1 MSAEA
6 MMDSLDRL
14 RDALAGRYTV
24 DREIGRGGT
33 ATVYVGTDLRHERAV
48 AIKVLRP
55 ELTAMAGHA
64 RFLREIKITARLTH
78 PNILPVL
85 DSGEADGFVYFVAPF
100 VEGESLRR
108 RLDKEKQLPLDDA
121 ILITREVSSAL
132 SYAHSKG
139 LVHRDIKPENILL
152 EAGHAVVAD
161 FGIAY
166 ALDVT
171 GVDRITESG
180 LAVGT
185 PAYMS
190 PEQAEGSS
198 VLDGRSDLYSLG
210 CVLFEMLAG
219 KPPFTGSATAI
230 LRKQLLNPDPPDL
243 GEFRPTV
250 PVEVADAVRTAL
262 AKAPEDRFAT
272 GDQFD
277 HALAGVRDTPSTKP
291 TKVREGRKSALEVI
305 PRHLRRAAAFAVL
318 LIPLAFVP
326 WVRQAVGRLIEPAP
340 LPAPRWV
347 GVLSFK
353 NADSA
358 DAALAS
364 GLTQSYTQ
372 LLVALTPRTGP
383 LWVLP
388 FRDMLD
394 AGAGSPIAL
403 RKSYPLD
410 LIVTGEVQNNGGKRS
425 LRTDLIDFRFDPPRI
440 VASLSVPDP
449 SDSLSLASVRA
460 LVGQTLA
467 LSAPSPSSE
476 SSPAVWAASPARRS
490 YLLGAGLMQRA
501 YDLSSLSAAIDN
513 FQTAIDQDA
522 RFGPAYVGLCDALWE
537 RYLQTGQATLAG
549 DATRMCDKA
558 GELSR
563 TDPAGLVALG
573 RTQYF
578 HGELDRAERTLRD
591 AIRQSAGPEGHRWL
605 GHVLEE
611 QGRFADAE
619 RELRKAI
626 ALRPELWIYPEA
638 LGELYMNIE
647 RHQDALELHREVI
660 RLSPDNYIGYSN
672 MGASL
677 MLLNRLDEA
686 EEQLRRSIAVR
697 PSSMAYRN
705 LGYLGILRQKYDVAV
720 VALREAIRYGPED
733 WVSWRWLAHAY
744 HWRGDRSDERD
755 AWQRVVD
762 LLRSRLDLN
771 PTNQDMLCSMAEA
784 LIGLG
789 DTANGLQH
797 LTRLTSHPI
806 IKAYDLYWIGRAYEM
821 AGRRKEAVQY
831 ITQALARGFDSHTV
845 AGDPWL
851 RALRADPAY
860 HGPREQR

>member
-1 MSAEA
+1 MT
-6 MMDSLDRL
+6 DSLDRL
-14 RDALAGRYTV
+14 RVALAGRYTV

-33 ATVYVGTDLRHERAV
+33 ATVFVGTDLRHERAV

-55 ELTAMAGHA
+55 ELAVLTSHA
-64 RFLREIKITARLTH
+64 RFLREIKITASLTH

-108 RLDKEKQLPLDDA
+108 RLEKEKQLPLDDA
-121 ILITREVSSAL
+121 ILIAREVSSAL

-171 GVDRITESG
+171 GGERITESG
-180 LAVGT
+180 IAVGT

-190 PEQAEGSS
+190 PEQGEGSS
-198 VLDGRSDLYSLG
+198 DLDGRSDLYSLG

-219 KPPFTGSATAI
+219 KPLFTGSAAAI
-230 LRKQLLNPDPPDL
+230 LRKQHFSPDPPDL
-243 GEFRPTV
+243 GLLPPMV
-250 PVEVADAVRTAL
+250 PAEVVDAIRTAL
-262 AKAPEDRFAT
+262 AKAPADRFAT
-272 GDQFD
+272 GEQFD
-277 HALAGVRDTPSTKP
+277 HALAAVRDTPSTKRLKVDEARRSAREAFIP
-291 TKVREGRKSALEVI
+291 TRV
-305 PRHLRRAAAFAVL
+305 RRAAAFAVL

-326 WVRQAVGRLIEPAP
+326 SVRQAVGRLIEPP
-340 LPAPRWV
+340 PVPAARWV
-347 GVLSFK
+347 GVLSFSST
-353 NADSA
+353 DSA

-372 LLVALTPRTGP
+372 LLIALAPRSGP

-388 FRDMLD
+388 FEDMLQV
-394 AGAGSPIAL
+394 GARSPVAL

-410 LIVTGEVQNNGGKRS
+410 LVVTGEVQNNGGKRS
-425 LRTDLIDFRFDPPRI
+425 LRTELIDLRVEPPRI
-440 VASLSVPDP
+440 VSSLAVSDP

-460 LVGQTLA
+460 LVGQALA
-467 LSAPSPSSE
+467 LSAPSPLSDN
-476 SSPAVWAASPARRS
+476 SPAAWAASPARRS

-513 FQTAIDQDA
+513 FQTAINQDA
-522 RFGPAYVGLCDALWE
+522 RFGPAYVGLCDAFWE
-537 RYLQTGQATLAG
+537 RYLQTGQATLAE

-563 TDPAGLVALG
+563 TDPAALVAVG

-578 HGELDRAERTLRD
+578 HGQLDRAERTLGD
-591 AIRQSAGPEGHRWL
+591 AIQHGAGPEGHRWL

-611 QGRFADAE
+611 EGRFADAE
-619 RELRKAI
+619 RELRRAI

-638 LGELYMNIE
+638 LGEFYMNIE
-647 RHQDALELHREVI
+647 RHQDAIELHREVI
-660 RLSPDNYIGYSN
+660 RLSPDSYIGYSN

-677 MLLNRLDEA
+677 MMLHRLDEA

-697 PSSMAYRN
+697 PTSLAYRN
-705 LGYLGILRQKYDVAV
+705 LGYLGLLRQRYDDAV
-720 VALREAIRYGPED
+720 VPLREAIRYGPED

-744 HWRGDRSDERD
+744 HWRGERSEERD

-762 LLRSRLDLN
+762 LLRSRLVLN
-771 PTNQDMLCSMAEA
+771 PTNQDMLCNMAEA

-789 DTANGLQH
+789 DTENGVRH
-797 LTRLTSHPI
+797 LNRLTSHPI
-806 IKAYDLYWIGRAYEM
+806 IKAYDLYWTGRAYEM

>member
-1 MSAEA
+1 MT
-6 MMDSLDRL
+6 DSLDRL

-33 ATVYVGTDLRHERAV
+33 ATVFVGTDLRHERAV

-64 RFLREIKITARLTH
+64 RFLREIKITAGLTH

-85 DSGEADGFVYFVAPF
+85 DSGEAAGFIYFVAPF

-108 RLDKEKQLPLDDA
+108 RLEKENQLPLDDA

-161 FGIAY
+161 FGIAR
-166 ALDVT
+166 ALNMT
-171 GVDRITESG
+171 GGERITESG
-180 LAVGT
+180 IAVGT

-190 PEQAEGSS
+190 PEQLEESD

-219 KPPFTGSATAI
+219 EPPFTGPTAI
-230 LRKQLLNPDPPDL
+230 LRTQHLNTDPPDL
-243 GEFRPTV
+243 GRFRPTL
-250 PVEVADAVRTAL
+250 PVEVADVIKTAL
-262 AKAPEDRFAT
+262 AKSPADRFAT
-272 GDQFD
+272 GEQFD
-277 HALAGVRDTPSTKP
+277 RALAAVRDTQSTR
-291 TKVREGRKSALEVI
+291 TVKVDKARTPALEAFT
-305 PRHLRRAAAFAVL
+305 PRRLRRAAAFAVL

-326 WVRQAVGRLIEPAP
+326 WVRQAVGRLLEPP
-340 LPAPRWV
+340 PPPAPRWL
-347 GVLSFK
+347 GVLSFR

-372 LLVALTPRTGP
+372 LVMALTPRGGS

-388 FRDMLD
+388 FEDMLE
-394 AGAGSPIAL
+394 AGAKSAVAL

-410 LIVTGEVQNNGGKRS
+410 LVVTGEVQNHGGRRS
-425 LRTDLIDFRFDPPRI
+425 LRIDLIDFRFEQPRI
-440 VASLSVPDP
+440 VSSLSVPDP

-460 LVGQTLA
+460 LLGQAVA
-467 LSAPSPSSE
+467 LSALPPSSE
-476 SSPAVWAASPARRS
+476 DSPAVWAASPARRS

-513 FQTAIDQDA
+513 FQTAINQDA
-522 RFGPAYVGLCDALWE
+522 RFGPAYAGLCEAFWE

-549 DATRMCDKA
+549 DATGMCDKA

-563 TDPAGLVALG
+563 TDPAALVAIG
-573 RTQYF
+573 KTQYF

-591 AIRQSAGPEGHRWL
+591 AIKQSAGAEGHRWL
-605 GHVLEE
+605 GTVLEE
-611 QGRFADAE
+611 EGKLADAE
-619 RELRKAI
+619 RELRRAM
-626 ALRPELWIYPEA
+626 ALRPEVWIYPAA
-638 LGELYMNIE
+638 LAQMYMDIE
-647 RHQDALELHREVI
+647 RNQDAIALHREVI
-660 RLSPDNYIGYSN
+660 RLSPDNYVGYNN

-677 MLLNRLDEA
+677 MLMHRLDEA

-697 PSSMAYRN
+697 PTSLAYRN
-705 LGYLGILRQKYDVAV
+705 LGYVGLLRQRHDDAV

-733 WVSWRWLAHAY
+733 WWNWRWLAHAY
-744 HWRGDRSDERD
+744 HWRGEKSEERD

-762 LLRSRLDLN
+762 LLRFRLDLN
-771 PTNQDMLCSMAEA
+771 PTNQDMLCGMAEA

-789 DTANGLQH
+789 DTANGLRH
-797 LTRLTSHPI
+797 LNRLTSRPI
-806 IKAYDLYWIGRAYEM
+806 VKGYDLYWTGRAYEM

-831 ITQALARGFDSHTV
+831 ITQALARGFNSHTV

-851 RALRADPAY
+851 RALRADAAY
-860 HGPREQR
+860 HGPRETR

>member
-1 MSAEA
+1 MT
-6 MMDSLDRL
+6 DSLDRL

-24 DREIGRGGT
+24 DREIGRGGA
-33 ATVYVGTDLRHERAV
+33 ATVFLGTDLRHERAV

-55 ELTAMAGHA
+55 ELTALAGHA
-64 RFLREIKITARLTH
+64 RFLREIKITAGLTH

-85 DSGEADGFVYFVAPF
+85 DSGEAAGFIYFVAPF

-108 RLDKEKQLPLDDA
+108 RLEKEKQLPLDDA

-132 SYAHSKG
+132 SYAHTKG

-152 EAGHAVVAD
+152 EEGHAVVAD
-161 FGIAY
+161 FGIAR
-166 ALDVT
+166 ALNMT
-171 GVDRITESG
+171 GGERITESG
-180 LAVGT
+180 IAVGT

-190 PEQAEGSS
+190 PEQVEESD

-219 KPPFTGSATAI
+219 EPPFTGPTAL
-230 LRKQLLNPDPPDL
+230 LRTQHLNTDPPDL
-243 GEFRPTV
+243 GRFRPTL
-250 PVEVADAVRTAL
+250 PVEVADVIKTAL
-262 AKAPEDRFAT
+262 AKSPADRFAT
-272 GDQFD
+272 GEQFD
-277 HALAGVRDTPSTKP
+277 RALAAVRDTVSTR
-291 TKVREGRKSALEVI
+291 TMKVYKARTSALEAVI
-305 PRHLRRAAAFAVL
+305 PRRLRRAAAFAVL

-326 WVRQAVGRLIEPAP
+326 WVRQAVGRLLEPTP
-340 LPAPRWV
+340 PPPRWV
-347 GVLSFK
+347 GVLSFR

-372 LLVALTPRTGP
+372 LVTALTSPSGT

-388 FRDMLD
+388 FEDMVD
-394 AGAGSPIAL
+394 AGARSPVAL

-410 LIVTGEVQNNGGKRS
+410 LVVTGEVQNNGGKRV
-425 LRTDLIDFRFDPPRI
+425 LRTDLIDFRFEQPRI
-440 VASLSVPDP
+440 VSSLSVPDP

-460 LVGQTLA
+460 LLGQAVA
-467 LSAPSPSSE
+467 LSAPPPSND
-476 SSPAVWAASPARRS
+476 SPAVWASSPARRS
-490 YLLGAGLMQRA
+490 YLLGAGFMQRA

-522 RFGPAYVGLCDALWE
+522 RFGPAYAGLCEALWE

-558 GELSR
+558 SELSR
-563 TDPAGLVALG
+563 NDPAALVALG
-573 RTQYF
+573 RTQLF
-578 HGELDRAERTLRD
+578 HGQLDGAERTLRD
-591 AIRQSAGPEGHRWL
+591 AIQQGAGADGHSWL

-611 QGRFADAE
+611 EGKFADAE
-619 RELRKAI
+619 REHRRAI
-626 ALRPELWIYPEA
+626 ALRPELWIYPAA
-638 LGELYMNIE
+638 LGQLYMNIE
-647 RHQDALELHREVI
+647 RNQDAIELHREVI

-677 MLLNRLDEA
+677 MLMHRLDEA
-686 EEQLRRSIAVR
+686 EAQLRRSIAVR
-697 PSSMAYRN
+697 PTSLAYRN
-705 LGYLGILRQKYDVAV
+705 LGYLGLLRQRHDDAV

-733 WVSWRWLAHAY
+733 WWSWRWLAHAY
-744 HWRGDRSDERD
+744 HWSGEKSQERE

-762 LLRSRLDLN
+762 LLRYRLDFN
-771 PTNQDMLCSMAEA
+771 PTNQDMQCSMAEA

-789 DTANGLQH
+789 DTANGLRH
-797 LTRLTSHPI
+797 LNRLTSRPI

-831 ITQALARGFDSHTV
+831 ISQALALGFDSHTV

-860 HGPREQR
+860 NGPREQR

>member
-1 MSAEA
+1 MT
-6 MMDSLDRL
+6 DSLDRL

-24 DREIGRGGT
+24 DREIGRGGA
-33 ATVYVGTDLRHERAV
+33 ATVFVGTDLRHERAV

-55 ELTAMAGHA
+55 ELTALAGHA
-64 RFLREIKITARLTH
+64 RFLREIKITAGLTH

-85 DSGEADGFVYFVAPF
+85 DSGEAAGFIYFVAPF

-108 RLDKEKQLPLDDA
+108 RLDNEKQLPLDDA

-171 GVDRITESG
+171 GGERITESG

-190 PEQAEGSS
+190 PEQAEGSA

-219 KPPFTGSATAI
+219 EPPFKGPTAI
-230 LRKQLLNPDPPDL
+230 LRMRHLRADPPDL
-243 GEFRPTV
+243 GLFRPNV
-250 PVEVADAVRTAL
+250 PVEVADAIRTAL
-262 AKAPEDRFAT
+262 AKFPADRFAT
-272 GDQFD
+272 GEQFD
-277 HALAGVRDTPSTKP
+277 QALAAVRDRPSTKRL
-291 TKVREGRKSALEVI
+291 KVHGARTSALETVI
-305 PRHLRRAAAFAVL
+305 PRRLRRAAAFTVL

-326 WVRQAVGRLIEPAP
+326 WVRQAVGRLLEPP
-340 LPAPRWV
+340 PPAPRWV
-347 GVLSFK
+347 GVLSFR
-353 NADSA
+353 NVDSA

-372 LLVALTPRTGP
+372 LVMALTPRAS

-388 FRDMLD
+388 FEDMLE
-394 AGAGSPIAL
+394 AGAKSPVAL

-410 LIVTGEVQNNGGKRS
+410 LVVTGEVQNNGGKRS
-425 LRTDLIDFRFDPPRI
+425 LRTDLIDLRFEQPRI

-460 LVGQTLA
+460 LLSQAVALA
-467 LSAPSPSSE
+467 APPGSSDN
-476 SSPAVWAASPARRS
+476 SSAVWAASPARRS

-522 RFGPAYVGLCDALWE
+522 RFGPAYAGLCEAYWE

-558 GELSR
+558 SELSR
-563 TDPAGLVALG
+563 NDPAALVALG
-573 RTQYF
+573 RTQLF
-578 HGELDRAERTLRD
+578 HGALDRAERTLRD
-591 AIRQSAGPEGHRWL
+591 AIQQSAGAEGHRWL

-611 QGRFADAE
+611 EGKFADAE
-619 RELRKAI
+619 REHRRAM
-626 ALRPELWIYPEA
+626 ALRPEVWIYPAA
-638 LGELYMNIE
+638 LGQLYMNIE
-647 RHQDALELHREVI
+647 RNQDAIELHREVI

-677 MLLNRLDEA
+677 MLMHRLDEA
-686 EEQLRRSIAVR
+686 EAQLRRSIAAR
-697 PSSMAYRN
+697 PTSLAYRN
-705 LGYLGILRQKYDVAV
+705 LGYLGLLRQRHDDAV

-733 WVSWRWLAHAY
+733 WWSWRWLAHAY
-744 HWRGDRSDERD
+744 HWSGEKSQERE

-762 LLRSRLDLN
+762 LLRYRLDLN

-789 DTANGLQH
+789 DTANGLRH
-797 LTRLTSHPI
+797 LNRLTSHPI
-806 IKAYDLYWIGRAYEM
+806 IKAYDLYWTGRAYEM

-860 HGPREQR
+860 NGPR